1 MTSSEIRKTFLQ
13 FFQDKQHQ
21 IVSSAPLVIKNDP
34 TLLFTNA
41 GMNQFKDLFLGS
53 SIAEFKRIADTQ
65 KCLRVSGK
73 HNDLEEVGIDTYH
86 HTFFEMLGNWSFGDY
101 FKKEAIAWAWE
112 LLTIVYKLPVH
123 DLYVTVFEG
132 DAELAL
138 EKDVESFGFWEEFI
152 APDRIINGNRK
163 DNFWEMGDT
172 GPCGPCSEIHIDL
185 RSEAE
190 KAAVSGRSLVNQGHP
205 QVVEIWNL
213 VFMQFNRLSSGKLI
227 NLPAK
232 HVDTGMGFERLCMA
246 IQKKRSNYDTDV
258 FQPMIC
264 FMAEKRGVEY
274 GKNETIDIAL
284 RVLADHIRAISFS
297 IADGQLPS
305 NTGAGYVIRRILRR
319 AVRYGYTY
327 LDVREPFL
335 YTLVDI
341 LAEGFLGVFSELTNQ
356 LIFIKRVIQEEENA
370 FLRTLEAGINR
381 FEKYSAV
388 NKVVDGDFAFEL
400 FDTFGFPV
408 DLTELL
414 AREKGWTLD
423 MPVFDAEL
431 EKQRTR
437 ARNATAIE
445 AGDWTIIKDG
455 PVTEFIGYDALT
467 SRSKILRYRRVEAK
481 GKILFQ
487 LVLDTTPFYAES
499 GGQLGD
505 QGWLKNSKET
515 IRVVDTKK
523 ENNLIIHLTET
534 PPLFTDEVYTAE
546 VDGGRRL
553 DITTNHSATHLLQAA
568 LKQVLGSHI
577 QQKGSLVDAT
587 HLRFDFSH
595 SSKLS
600 DGEIAAVEKLV
611 NEKVRENIALRE
623 QRNVPIDEAVAQG
636 ATALFGEKYGKE
648 VRIITFG
655 ENYSKELCGGTHIQA
670 TGKIGFF
677 KIMAEAGVATGI
689 RRIEAITG
697 TAAYDYIQEQ
707 NSMLKQIRLL
717 LKSPLDLVKAVEE
730 NQVTLQVMRKEIEK
744 GLIEKAKAEKEQ
756 IRKLIDQGR
765 EISVVSYHLQ
775 VPSAEAMKSIS
786 FELKSEFSNL
796 VLVLGAVIEGKP
808 LLSIAVSDALINN
821 QKINA
826 AQLIRQLAPMID
838 GGGGGQPFYATA
850 GGKNADGLQK
860 AFEKASELF

>member
-21 IVSSAPLVIKNDP
+21 IVSSASLVIKNDP

-53 SIAEFKRIADTQ
+53 SVAEFKRIADTQ

-101 FKKEAIAWAWE
+101 FKKQAIAWAWE
-112 LLTIVYKLPVH
+112 LLTLVYKLPAN

-132 DAELAL
+132 DAELFL
-138 EKDVESFGFWEEFI
+138 EKDIESFGFWEEFI
-152 APDRIINGNRK
+152 SPDRIIDGNRK

-185 RSEAE
+185 RSDTE
-190 KAAVSGRSLVNQGHP
+190 KASVSGRSLVNQGHP

-227 NLPAK
+227 NLPSK

-258 FQPMIC
+258 FQPIIR

-274 GKNETIDIAL
+274 GENETIDIAL

-297 IADGQLPS
+297 IADGQLPA

-335 YTLVDI
+335 YTLVEI
-341 LAEGFLGVFSELTNQ
+341 LAEGFLGVFNELTDQ
-356 LIFIKRVIQEEENA
+356 LTFIKKVIQEEENA

-381 FEKYSAV
+381 FEKYSAAG
-388 NKVVDGDFAFEL
+388 KVVDGAFAFEL

-431 EKQRTR
+431 EKQRIR
-437 ARNATAIE
+437 ARNATTIE
-445 AGDWTIIKDG
+445 AGDWKIIQEG
-455 PVTEFIGYDALT
+455 PVTEFIGYDVLT
-467 SRSKILRYRRVEAK
+467 SQSKILRYRKVETK
-481 GKILFQ
+481 GKIFYQ

-505 QGWLKNSKET
+505 QGWLKNSKEAL
-515 IRVVDTKK
+515 RVVDTRK

-534 PPLFTDEVYTAE
+534 APSFTEEVYTAV
-546 VDGGRRL
+546 VDDGRRL
-553 DITTNHSATHLLQAA
+553 AIATNHTATHLLQAA

-595 SSKLS
+595 SSKLG
-600 DGEIAAVEKLV
+600 DEELAEIEKLV

-623 QRNVPIDEAVAQG
+623 QRNVPIDEALAQG

-648 VRIITFG
+648 VRVITFG
-655 ENYSKELCGGTHIQA
+655 ENYSKELCGGTHIAA
-670 TGKIGFF
+670 TGTIGFF
-677 KIMAEAGVATGI
+677 KIVAEAGVATGI
-689 RRIEAITG
+689 RRIEAITSSV
-697 TAAYDYIQEQ
+697 AYDFIQEQ
-707 NSMLKQIRLL
+707 NSILKQVRLL
-717 LKSPLDLVKAVEE
+717 LKNPLDLVKAIEV
-730 NQVTLQVMRKEIEK
+730 NQVTLQALRKEIEK
-744 GLIEKAKAEKEQ
+744 GLIEKVKVEKEQ
-756 IRKLIDQGR
+756 IRKLIDSSL

-786 FELKSEFSNL
+786 FELKAEFSNL
-796 VLVLGAVIEGKP
+796 VLVLGAVIESKP
-808 LLSIAVSDALINN
+808 FLSIAVSDALINN

-826 AQLIRQLAPMID
+826 SHLIRKLAPMIE

-850 GGKNADGLQK
+850 GGKNVEGLQK